1 MIRSLETR
9 LVAMV
14 GAGMLAA
21 LAVFAVAIGE
31 LAGRA
36 ARDLAE
42 ARLSAAADQLAEAI
56 EITAD
61 GTVGLTRSL
70 EESRFLRPQ
79 SGWGWLVLRGDRV
92 IGQSRSLA
100 GRDLGTLAQ
109 ATGGADLPSP
119 FGGTA
124 LVVARTI
131 DATTATRALVIAPGE
146 ETSADVAAIR
156 LGVLGIAA
164 VLALVLL
171 AGIVLQVR
179 WGLKPL
185 RRMTADIDAV
195 RRGSIAAVPPPG
207 LTALDPVADA
217 VNRLTLALRHAAER
231 SREDA
236 ANLAHAIKTPLALIM
251 LRAGPG
257 GTAEDTAI
265 TSAGEQ
271 IRRQV
276 DRRLRRSRAT
286 AGIARPATPL
296 RAVLEDA
303 VLAAS
308 HRRAAGEVTAVI
320 AIDPGFGAPA
330 DREDL
335 EEVLGALVDNAFRW
349 AGKRVELAAAVVDG
363 HCVIT
368 IDDDGP
374 GIPPDHRDEVL
385 ARGRRLDETASGQG
399 LGLAIAADIVSDI
412 GGSLVLATSPL
423 GGLRADVRLPAG

>member
-14 GAGMLAA
+14 GAAMLAA

-36 ARDLAE
+36 ARDLAQ
-42 ARLSAAADQLAEAI
+42 ARLAASADQLAEAI
-56 EITAD
+56 EITPD
-61 GTVGLTRSL
+61 GTIGLTRSL

-79 SGWGWLVLRGDRV
+79 SGWGWIVLRGERV
-92 IGQSRSLA
+92 VGQSRSLA
-100 GRDLGTLAQ
+100 GRNLDLLAR
-109 ATGGADLPSP
+109 ATGEADVASP

-124 LVVARTI
+124 MVVARTI
-131 DATTATRALVIAPGE
+131 DATTATRALVIAPAE
-146 ETSADVAAIR
+146 ETGADVAAIR
-156 LGVLGIAA
+156 LGVLGVAA
-164 VLALVLL
+164 ALALVLL

-185 RRMTADIDAV
+185 RRMTRDIDAV
-195 RRGSIAAVPPPG
+195 RRGTIAAVPPPG
-207 LTALDPVADA
+207 LTTLDPVADA

-251 LRAGPG
+251 LRSGPG
-257 GTAEDTAI
+257 GTAEDIAI
-265 TSAGEQ
+265 TSAAEQ
-271 IRRQV
+271 IRRQL
-276 DRRLRRSRAT
+276 DRRLRRSRT
-286 AGIARPATPL
+286 SDGLARPTTPL
-296 RAVLEDA
+296 RAVVEDA

-308 HRRAAGEVTAVI
+308 HRRPAGEVVAAIAVD
-320 AIDPGFGAPA
+320 AGFGAPA
-330 DREDL
+330 GREDL

-349 AGKRVELAAAVVDG
+349 ARGRVEVAATFADG
-363 HCVIT
+363 HCLVT

-374 GIPPDHRDEVL
+374 GIPVDRREEVL
-385 ARGRRLDETASGQG
+385 ARGRRLDETAPGQG

-412 GGSLVLATSPL
+412 GGSLVLAASPL
-423 GGLRADVRLPAG
+423 GGLRAEVSLPSG